1 MTQSILTE
9 HIKFVGDLLW
19 QWPFLA
25 FILLSGFILSIALRG
40 IQFRYFFTAW
50 KMVLFPKPNIEV
62 QKEGELSSFQ
72 AFINALSA
80 SMGNGSLAG
89 MAVAIAQG
97 GPGVAFWIFVLGFL
111 ILPIRYAEVY
121 ASSAFAI
128 KNSKGIL
135 NGGPMA
141 YLSLV
146 PGGSFLPF
154 CYAFFLLALVFVA
167 NAMQCNSM
175 GLGLYSM
182 TSCRIEIIGL
192 VFLLFLAYVMLG
204 GAHRIIKASEII
216 VPIKVAVF
224 FITTTIL
231 LIYNYA
237 EIVSALL
244 LILKSALMPQTLYG
258 VATGFT
264 IQYAISSAASKV
276 INASEVGLG
285 TAGVLFGATG
295 AGDAVKNGVMS
306 MVSAFISNYFVCF
319 ILCLCFVVTG
329 VWNGTAQSTDMAIAA
344 FSNVFG
350 SFGGWIVT
358 FLSLSFGIGVLV
370 AYAFI
375 GRECWRYLTGGR
387 FFGLYNFLYCSAAFL
402 GTVAKVEIVWQSV
415 NIVNAGLLFL
425 NIYGLLCLLPQIT
438 RGFLSQRNEL

>member
-1 MTQSILTE
+1 MTQSMLTE
-9 HIKFVGDLLW
+9 HIKFIGDLLW

-25 FILLSGFILSIALRG
+25 FILLSGAILTVALRG

-50 KMVLFPKPNIEV
+50 KMVLFPKPNREV

-89 MAVAIAQG
+89 MAVALAQG
-97 GPGVAFWIFVLGFL
+97 GPGVAFWIFILGFL

-128 KNSKGIL
+128 KNSKGVL

-192 VFLLFLAYVMLG
+192 LFLLFLAYVMLG

-216 VPIKVAVF
+216 VPVKVAVF
-224 FITTTIL
+224 FYD
-231 LIYNYA
+231 YNY
-237 EIVSALL
+237 
-244 LILKSALMPQTLYG
+244 
-258 VATGFT
+258 
-264 IQYAISSAASKV
+264 
-276 INASEVGLG
+276 
-285 TAGVLFGATG
+285 
-295 AGDAVKNGVMS
+295 
-306 MVSAFISNYFVCF
+306 
-319 ILCLCFVVTG
+319 
-329 VWNGTAQSTDMAIAA
+329 
-344 FSNVFG
+344 
-350 SFGGWIVT
+350 SFN
-358 FLSLSFGIGVLV
+358 L
-370 AYAFI
+370 
-375 GRECWRYLTGGR
+375 
-387 FFGLYNFLYCSAAFL
+387 
-402 GTVAKVEIVWQSV
+402 
-415 NIVNAGLLFL
+415 
-425 NIYGLLCLLPQIT
+425 
-438 RGFLSQRNEL
+438 